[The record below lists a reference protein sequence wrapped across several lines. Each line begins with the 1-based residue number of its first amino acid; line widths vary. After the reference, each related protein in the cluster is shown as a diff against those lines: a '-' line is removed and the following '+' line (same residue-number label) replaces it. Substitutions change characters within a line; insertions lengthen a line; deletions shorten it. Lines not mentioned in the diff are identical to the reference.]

1 MTTLFQGKS
10 ALLQVVPR
18 VAHQDSASNTHLPT
32 IPTRPISAFAEQP
45 YSIAAWVKALFED
58 GKLKKVQELQKYLE
72 KLATTKDRLK
82 NNKFSS
88 FCSPQCQNTSLAFWL
103 NCYLTWV

>member
-10 ALLQVVPR
+10 ALLQAAPR
-18 VAHQDSASNTHLPT
+18 VAHQDSASNINLPT
-32 IPTRPISAFAEQP
+32 IPNHLISAFAKQP

-58 GKLKKVQELQKYLE
+58 RKVKKVQELQKYLE
-72 KLATTKDRLK
+72 KLATTKDGLK